1 MEVIELAVLQEEEEV
16 LTQIEEDI
24 DLTALRYW
32 REASRPDVIADES
45 SEP

>member
-1 MEVIELAVLQEEEEV
+1 MEVIELPVLEEIDEN

-32 REASRPDVIADES
+32 REASRPDLVADES
-45 SEP
+45 PEP

>member
-1 MEVIELAVLQEEEEV
+1 MEVIELPVLEERDEGP
-16 LTQIEEDI
+16 TQIEQDI

-32 REASRPDVIADES
+32 REASRPDVVGDES